1 MYTTASGERRIR
13 TVNIKFDV
21 SSKPGALYE
30 SIDYLTLANVLMRNY
45 SAKLIRGADPVK
57 VREDAIAC
65 IGAIVGE
72 ARARCQSSTISV
84 GSLLVPIGLT
94 WCFAYLSSI
103 LNSRLFLKP
112 MKSSSDDRIL
122 RYLSLQQYNPYF
134 FANKYYPKI
143 YPLTLDIYEVEE
155 GEPVPGDYL

>member
-45 SAKLIRGADPVK
+45 SAKLIRGADPLK

-65 IGAIVGE
+65 IGAIVG
-72 ARARCQSSTISV
+72 
-84 GSLLVPIGLT
+84 
-94 WCFAYLSSI
+94 
-103 LNSRLFLKP
+103 
-112 MKSSSDDRIL
+112 
-122 RYLSLQQYNPYF
+122 
-134 FANKYYPKI
+134 
-143 YPLTLDIYEVEE
+143 
-155 GEPVPGDYL
+155 